1 MASPRAALLVAL
13 LASAQA
19 QVTFD
24 FQGKV
29 CYISGGTSGIGKA
42 AVLASAKAGCNVL
55 FTGRDEERGAAV
67 AKEAGATFFK
77 ADATDEAQV
86 KASVDAAVA
95 LGGLDFAF
103 NNAGGGHEGDLA
115 PPHALSVADFRASRS
130 ST

>member
-55 FTGRDEERGAAV
+55 FTGRDVG
-67 AKEAGATFFK
+67 F
-77 ADATDEAQV
+77 
-86 KASVDAAVA
+86 
-95 LGGLDFAF
+95 
-103 NNAGGGHEGDLA
+103 
-115 PPHALSVADFRASRS
+115 SRS
-130 ST
+130 FVAATA